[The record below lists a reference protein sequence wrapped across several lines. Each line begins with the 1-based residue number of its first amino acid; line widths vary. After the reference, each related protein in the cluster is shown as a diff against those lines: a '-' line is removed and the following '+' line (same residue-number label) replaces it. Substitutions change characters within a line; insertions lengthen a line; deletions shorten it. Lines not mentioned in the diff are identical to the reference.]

1 MLIKAEQLLCPI
13 SRRKS
18 ALWAT
23 IPRYSVMMMTML
35 MAWMFNIVVV
45 DQLIRDSTIV
55 TRSFAGPVEGSC
67 AGLHTT
73 QCLNPGMDSRHH
85 NIKGAKT

>member
-1 MLIKAEQLLCPI
+1 MPGDADQG
-13 SRRKS
+13 RT
-18 ALWAT
+18 AT
-23 IPRYSVMMMTML
+23 VSYLKEEVRIMGYDPQVLMTML

-73 QCLNPGMDSRHH
+73 QCLDSTGSAR
-85 NIKGAKT
+85 